1 MDIDKSLKDLGV
13 SNNDKLVFL
22 ENSLDKNSWNLLQFH
37 YHEVYEILICFEAS
51 EVNCFAQNRVFE
63 VKRGSVF
70 IFSPYTLHRTTT
82 AEGSCYRRA
91 IIYFNAADLAEFS
104 RYSDIILSAFAA
116 PYIHAE
122 LSEEELND
130 VIDILNATTEFDD
143 SGFMQEAKNRMK
155 LFRLALYLCEKLNTD
170 RGREIS
176 YSKYSDLNKILDH
189 IQKNLSDPGLTL
201 SSIAQ
206 EFYRSTTSVNNL
218 FKKNIGSTIKEY
230 IILKRVDKAQELL
243 RGGATVT
250 EACEGS
256 GFNNYSHFIRTF
268 SKVTGLSPKQY
279 VKSQKNE

>member
-1 MDIDKSLKDLGV
+1 MDIDRSLKDLGV

-22 ENSLDKNSWNLLQFH
+22 ENTLDKNSWNLLQFH

-63 VKRGSVF
+63 MKRGSVF
-70 IFSPYTLHRTTT
+70 IFSPYTLHRTST

-104 RYSDIILSAFAA
+104 RYSDMILSFFAV
-116 PYIHAE
+116 PYQHI
-122 LSEEELND
+122 ELND
-130 VIDILNATTEFDD
+130 EELRDVTDILNGKNEYDG
-143 SGFMQEAKNRMK
+143 SGFMQEVKNRLK
-155 LFRLALYLCEKLNTD
+155 LFRLTLYLCEKLRAD
-170 RGREIS
+170 RNAAIS
-176 YSKYSDLNKILDH
+176 YSRYGDLNKILDY
-189 IQKNLSDPGLTL
+189 IQKNLSDPSLTL
-201 SSIAQ
+201 ASIAQ
-206 EFYRSTTSVNNL
+206 EFFRSTTSVNNL

-243 RGGATVT
+243 RDGATVT

-279 VKSQKNE
+279 VKSTKNE